1 MAFDPKKGK
10 NVLMMS
16 SMHTSAEVRFV
27 REDRKPQV
35 ILDYNAGKGGVDLM
49 DSCIEDFSCKRKTNR
64 YPLVVFFNIL
74 DIAILNSYLIA
85 RENREIVPKK
95 NRQMYMK
102 SQAEELAKENM
113 LERFGKPSVY
123 GQVKDSFHRF
133 GMFKAVE
140 EPDNN
145 VANKPGKCQMA
156 KCRKSTRKRCS
167 TCNKHVCKVHQKV
180 VTCCTDC
187 QQ

>member
-1 MAFDPKKGK
+1 
-10 NVLMMS
+10 
-16 SMHTSAEVRFV
+16 
-27 REDRKPQV
+27 
-35 ILDYNAGKGGVDLM
+35 M

-102 SQAEELAKENM
+102 SLAEELAKENM

-133 GMFKAVE
+133 GMFEAVE

-145 VANKPGKCQMA
+145 VTNKPGKCQMA

-180 VTCCTDC
+180 VTYVAQTANNNFCLVLVVSAAFIFFIKLKITKHWSTVIVDKHLSWYSSRLNHK
-187 QQ
+187 